1 MSPHRK
7 TLLEGDVPKHLLRLA
22 FPLALG
28 MLAMN
33 SFSLVDTWFISQLST
48 RHLAALGFSIP
59 IVMLY
64 MGVIFGLNV
73 GTSAALS
80 RVYGEGDMEKFKR
93 MATDALTLGALAIT
107 AAAILGFALIVPV
120 FRLMGA
126 GDTLMPMIWK
136 YMAIWYCGLPFLGMM
151 MIGNACIRATGDTRF
166 PSAMMISMSV
176 LNAIIDPFFIFGWGP
191 FPRLELAGAAVTM
204 VTSSYIMMVISMW
217 FLIFRKQ
224 IIVFPIWHKDI
235 VQSWKRIMHVALPSM
250 ISNQISPI
258 SAAIITTMAAGFG
271 KEAVAA
277 LGVATRIESLS
288 TLVFYS
294 IGAGLSIF
302 AGQNFGAGN
311 YGRINEGIRAAARY
325 AVIWGIFVAAVLWL
339 LAYQIPLLFDR
350 NENVVAYTAKY
361 LHWVPFSYLALGVMV
376 VYNAMLNAIGK
387 PFRATTL
394 ILLKAIVIYV
404 PLAWYAQ
411 AHMGFAGILLALVVT
426 NLAVGAVAVAWNRR
440 VLG

>member
-7 TLLEGDVPKHLLRLA
+7 TLLEGDVPQHLLRLA

-28 MLAMN
+28 MFALN
-33 SFSLVDTWFISQLST
+33 SFSLVDTLFISQLGT
-48 RHLAALGFSIP
+48 RYLAALGFCIP

-73 GTSAALS
+73 GTSAALA
-80 RVYGEGDMEKFKR
+80 RVYGEGDIEKFRR
-93 MATDALTLGALAIT
+93 MATDALTLGAVVIT
-107 AAAILGFALIVPV
+107 AAAVAGFIFIIPV
-120 FRLMGA
+120 FKMMGA
-126 GDTLMPMIWK
+126 GSALMPLIWK

-151 MIGNACIRATGDTRF
+151 MIGNACVRATGDTRF

-176 LNAIIDPFFIFGWGP
+176 MNAIIDPFLIFGWGP
-191 FPRLELAGAAVTM
+191 FSKLGLAGSAVTM
-204 VTSSYIMMVISMW
+204 VISSYLMAVISMW

-224 IIVFPIWHKDI
+224 VLVAPIWHKDI
-235 VQSWKRIMHVALPSM
+235 TASWKRIMHVAIPSM

-258 SAAIITTMAAGFG
+258 SAAIITGMAAGFG

-277 LGVATRIESLS
+277 LGVATRIESMS

-311 YGRINEGIRAAARY
+311 YGRIYEAVRAGVKY
-325 AVIWGIFVAAVLWL
+325 ALCWGVFIATVLWVF
-339 LAYQIPLLFDR
+339 AYQIPEFFDK
-350 NENVVAYTAKY
+350 NENVIGYTAKY
-361 LHWVPFSYLALGVMV
+361 LHWVPVTYIALGVMI
-376 VYNAMLNAIGK
+376 VYNAMLNAIGR

-394 ILLKAIVIYV
+394 ILMKAIVFYV
-404 PLAWYAQ
+404 PLAWYFQ
-411 AHMGFAGILLALVVT
+411 QHMGFAGILLALVMT
-426 NLAVGAVAVAWNRR
+426 NIAVGALAVVWNRR
-440 VLG
+440 ALG

>member
-1 MSPHRK
+1 MSPSRA
-7 TLLEGDVPKHLLRLA
+7 TLLEGDVRKHLLRLA

-33 SFSLVDTWFISQLST
+33 SFSIVDTWFISRLGT
-48 RHLAALGFSIP
+48 RHLAALGFAIP
-59 IVMLY
+59 IVMFY

-80 RVYGEGDMEKFKR
+80 RVYGEGDMDKFKR
-93 MATDALTLGALAIT
+93 MATDAMTLGAVVIT
-107 AAAILGFALIVPV
+107 SAAVLGFALIVPV
-120 FRLMGA
+120 FRMMGA
-126 GDTLMPMIWK
+126 SDSLMPLIWK

-166 PSAMMISMSV
+166 PSATMISMSV
-176 LNAIIDPFFIFGWGP
+176 LNAVIDPFLIFGWGP
-191 FPRLELAGAAVTM
+191 FPRMELAGAAATM
-204 VTSSYIMMVISMW
+204 VTSSYLMAVISVW
-217 FLIFRKQ
+217 FLIFRKG
-224 IIVFPIWHKDI
+224 ILVAPIWHKDI
-235 VQSWKRIMHVALPSM
+235 VTSWKRIMHVALPSM

-258 SAAIITTMAAGFG
+258 SAAIITAMAAGFG

-288 TLVFYS
+288 TLAFYS

-302 AGQNFGAGN
+302 SGQNYGAGN
-311 YGRINEGIRAAARY
+311 YGRIYECLRAGTRF
-325 AVIWGIFVAAVLWL
+325 AVIWGLLVAGVLWA
-339 LAYQIPLLFDR
+339 LAYQLPMLFDS

-361 LHWVPFSYLALGVMV
+361 LHWVPVSYIALGVMV
-376 VYNAMLNAIGK
+376 VYNAMLNAIGR

-411 AHMGFAGILLALVVT
+411 QHMGFAGILLALIVT
-426 NLAVGAVAVAWNRR
+426 NVAVGALAVFWNRR
-440 VLG
+440 ILG

>member
-1 MSPHRK
+1 MSPNRK

-33 SFSLVDTWFISQLST
+33 SFSLIDAWFISRLST
-48 RHLAALGFSIP
+48 HHLAALGFSIP

-93 MATDALTLGALAIT
+93 MATDALTLGAVVVT
-107 AAAILGFALIVPV
+107 AAALLGFALIVPI
-120 FRLMGA
+120 FTFMGA
-126 GDTLMPMIWK
+126 SDALMPMIWK
-136 YMAIWYCGLPFLGMM
+136 YMAIWFCGLPFLGLMM
-151 MIGNACIRATGDTRF
+151 VGNACIRATGDTRF
-166 PSAMMISMSV
+166 PSTMMISMSL
-176 LNAIIDPFFIFGWGP
+176 LNAIIDPFFIFGIGP
-191 FPRLELAGAAVTM
+191 FPRLELAGAAATM

-217 FLIFRKQ
+217 FLIFRKKVV
-224 IIVFPIWHKDI
+224 VFPLWHKDI
-235 VQSWKRIMHVALPSM
+235 FTSWRRIMHVALPSM

-258 SAAIITTMAAGFG
+258 SAGIITTMAAGFG

-302 AGQNFGAGN
+302 AGQNYGAGN
-311 YGRINEGIRAAARY
+311 YGRINEGLRAATRY
-325 AVIWGIFVAAVLWL
+325 AAIWAIFVACVLWFM
-339 LAYQIPLLFDR
+339 AYRIPLFFDR
-350 NENVVAYTAKY
+350 NEDVVAYTAKY
-361 LHWVPFSYLALGVMV
+361 LHWVPFSYIALGVMV
-376 VYNAMLNAIGK
+376 VYNAMLNSIGK
-387 PFRATTL
+387 PFRATAL

-411 AHMGFAGILLALVVT
+411 QHLGFAGILLALVVT
-426 NLAVGAVAVAWNRR
+426 NLSVGMVAVTWNRR